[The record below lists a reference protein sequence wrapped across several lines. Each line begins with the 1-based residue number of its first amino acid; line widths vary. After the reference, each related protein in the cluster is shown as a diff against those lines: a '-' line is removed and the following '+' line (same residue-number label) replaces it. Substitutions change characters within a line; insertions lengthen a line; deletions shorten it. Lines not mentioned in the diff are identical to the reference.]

1 MYMLPRLSPL
11 RSSPSAARMA
21 RALLRAVP
29 VILHPSA
36 AATVVSSRSSSRL
49 VFDASSSLPKSSL
62 FGRSLRAALCGG
74 EGEEARAPRSS
85 CSGRPWAVQKRNYR
99 KVRRRA
105 GKSKQTEKEL
115 ELSVSICIE
124 DDLPDDPEILVIH
137 IFL

>member
-29 VILHPSA
+29 VLLHPSA
-36 AATVVSSRSSSRL
+36 TTVVSSRSSSRL
-49 VFDASSSLPKSSL
+49 FFDASSSLPKSSL

-85 CSGRPWAVQKRNYR
+85 CSGRPWAAQKRNYR

-124 DDLPDDPEILVIH
+124 DDLPDDPEILVIY
-137 IFL
+137 IFV